1 MFSSSAKLK
10 STYSFLTVKTFPSL
24 ILNVALLTINAL
36 NLCLRS
42 ACLLLVTVMALGCE
56 DPSNVGL
63 GLLDEQG
70 GEPVRLDIDIFANEV
85 AEFDEVTGATRTTSG
100 FILGVSDVLAG
111 RVEDPLY
118 GCLNT
123 TAYFDITIPA
133 SAEAFRDN
141 PLESVSLNIL
151 PNSIY
156 GDTTATLTLSVS
168 ELIDEF
174 EGSGLKSDTLI
185 SSGAVI
191 GTVDFVPTDSV
202 VVFNFPQTWVDEH
215 DADLRNEDYAD
226 LFHGLKVEIS
236 DGAIVGLNAANSQL
250 IIRSADGSA
259 DAAIT
264 EIVTNIE
271 RCGDSSPSAGE
282 IFIQDGRGNGFEV
295 PIVLQPDSLPGI
307 AIGRAALSLFSNTE
321 AEANN
326 LPANFRRPVM
336 TELRLYGVEED
347 GDEVFLRSAIR
358 DTLGTYLFTSFSV
371 DPNSE
376 TFLRSLQDQILGD
389 TRFDHY
395 LIKPDQAVNTLSSVS
410 IFSSEASDPEKRPKL
425 ILTVLEDL

>member
-1 MFSSSAKLK
+1 MVLA
-10 STYSFLTVKTFPSL
+10 
-24 ILNVALLTINAL
+24 I
-36 NLCLRS
+36 
-42 ACLLLVTVMALGCE
+42 GCE

-70 GEPVRLDIDIFANEV
+70 GEPVRLDIDIFANEI
-85 AEFDEVTGATRTTSG
+85 AEFEEVTGNTRTTSG
-100 FILGVSDVLAG
+100 FILGVSNVLAG

-123 TAYFDITIPA
+123 TAYFDISIPS

-141 PLESVSLNIL
+141 ALDSISLNIL

-156 GDTTATLTLSVS
+156 GDTTATLTMSVS

-174 EGSGLKSDTLI
+174 EGSGLKSDTLV

-202 VVFNFPQTWVDEH
+202 VVFDFPQDWVDSK
-215 DADLRNEDYAD
+215 DSDLRDEDYAD

-236 DGAIVGLNAANSQL
+236 DGAIVGLNAANSQF
-250 IIRSADGSA
+250 IVRSADG
-259 DAAIT
+259 DAEASFL
-264 EIVTNIE
+264 EILTNIE
-271 RCGDSSPSAGE
+271 RCGDPVPAAGE
-282 IFIQDGRGNGFEV
+282 VYIQDGRGSGFQI
-295 PIVLQPDSLPGI
+295 PIELETDSLPGI
-307 AIGRAALSLFSNTE
+307 AVGRAALSLFSNVT
-321 AEANN
+321 AEENN
-326 LPANFRRPVM
+326 LPPNFTRPIM
-336 TELRLYGVEED
+336 SELRLYGVEDD
-347 GDEVFLRSAIR
+347 GEEIFLRSALR
-358 DTLGTYLFTSFSV
+358 DSTGTYLFTSFSV

-389 TRFDHY
+389 NRFSHY
-395 LIKPDQAVNTLSSVS
+395 LVKPDAAINTLSSAA